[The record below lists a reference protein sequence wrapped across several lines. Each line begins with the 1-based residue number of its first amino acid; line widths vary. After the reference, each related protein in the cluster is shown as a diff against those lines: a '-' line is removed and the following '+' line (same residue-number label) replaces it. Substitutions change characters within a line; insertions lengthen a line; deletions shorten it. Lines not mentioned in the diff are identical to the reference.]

1 MTQNKIEIVVR
12 PGRAAQLVAEVVA
25 VSSAVALSVHGDAVS
40 GRALELVLGAN
51 VVSAVDLIGAV
62 ATVVVMI
69 AAPPVEG
76 KSSQGLVNG

>member
-1 MTQNKIEIVVR
+1 M
-12 PGRAAQLVAEVVA
+12 A

>member
-1 MTQNKIEIVVR
+1 MTQKKIELVAR
-12 PGRAAQLVAEVVA
+12 PGRAAKLVAQVVA

-51 VVSAVDLIGAV
+51 VVSAVDPVRAV
-62 ATVVVMI
+62 TTVIVMI

-76 KSSQGLVNG
+76 R